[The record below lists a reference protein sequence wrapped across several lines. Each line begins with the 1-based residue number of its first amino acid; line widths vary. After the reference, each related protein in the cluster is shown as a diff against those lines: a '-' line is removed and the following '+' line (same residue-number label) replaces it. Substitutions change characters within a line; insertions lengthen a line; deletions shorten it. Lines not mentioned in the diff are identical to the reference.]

1 MTQLNELK
9 SIISQL
15 PVQEIHK
22 LAQWIAEYLAIAD
35 DIALESDIRAGRT
48 DLLMQRAK
56 AEIAAHHHPDHLE

>member
-9 SIISQL
+9 SVISQL

-35 DIALESDIRAGRT
+35 DIALESDIRSGRT
-48 DLLMQRAK
+48 DRLMQRAK
-56 AEIAAHHHPDHLE
+56 AEIAAHHHHDHPE